1 MVRASL
7 PVHDSWLRLLDPVA
21 PEIEKILKKITDE
34 DVAPRRDEIFRA
46 FDIDLEEVR
55 IVIFGQDPYPTQ
67 GNAMGLAFSV
77 PETVTPI
84 PSSLRNIFQELET
97 DLGIERP
104 LSGDLTSWERSGV
117 LLLNRVLTTRVGE
130 TSAHSDLGWQNITNH
145 IARELGARGVIAI
158 LWGKSAQ
165 ELSGFFSKHIS
176 SPHPSPLS
184 AYRGFF
190 GSQPFSRANELLVA
204 QGKEPIDWSL

>member
-7 PVHDSWLRLLDPVA
+7 PVHDSWLRLLEPVA
-21 PEIEKILKKITDE
+21 PEIEKILKKIADE
-34 DVAPRRDEIFRA
+34 DIAPRREEIFRA

-55 IVIFGQDPYPTQ
+55 VVIFGQDPYPTK
-67 GNAMGLAFSV
+67 GNAMGLAFS
-77 PETVTPI
+77 I
-84 PSSLRNIFQELET
+84 PGNVSRIPASLRNIFQELES
-97 DLGIERP
+97 DLGFKKP
-104 LSGDLTSWERSGV
+104 ASGSLTAWESSGV

-130 TSAHSDLGWQNITNH
+130 TGAHSDMGWQHITNH

-165 ELSGFFSKHIS
+165 ELSGNFIKYIS

-190 GSQPFSRANELLVA
+190 GSKPFSRTNELLVA
-204 QGKEPIDWSL
+204 QGEEPIDWSL

>member
-21 PEIEKILKKITDE
+21 PEIEIILKKIANE
-34 DVAPRRDEIFRA
+34 DIAPRREEIFRA
-46 FDIDLEEVR
+46 FDIDLEKVR
-55 IVIFGQDPYPTQ
+55 VVIFGQDPYPTK
-67 GNAMGLAFSV
+67 GNAMGLAFS
-77 PETVTPI
+77 I
-84 PSSLRNIFQELET
+84 PGNVSRIPASLRNIFKELES
-97 DLGIERP
+97 DLGFEKP
-104 LSGDLTSWERSGV
+104 ASGDLTAWESSGV

-130 TSAHSDLGWQNITNH
+130 TGAHSDLGWQHITNH

-165 ELSGFFSKHIS
+165 ELSGNFIKHIS

-190 GSQPFSRANELLVA
+190 GSKPFSRANELLVA
-204 QGKEPIDWSL
+204 QGKEPIDWRL

>member
-1 MVRASL
+1 MDRASL

-21 PEIEKILKKITDE
+21 PEIEKILKTIANQDI
-34 DVAPRRDEIFRA
+34 APDRKEIFRA
-46 FDIDLEEVR
+46 LDIDLEEVR
-55 IVIFGQDPYPTQ
+55 VVIFGQDPYPTN

-84 PSSLRNIFQELET
+84 PSSLRNIFQELES
-97 DLGIERP
+97 DLGIGRP

-117 LLLNRVLTTRVGE
+117 LMLNRVLTTRVGE
-130 TSAHSDLGWQNITNH
+130 TGAHSNLGWQHITNH

-165 ELSGFFSKHIS
+165 ELSVNFIKYIS

>member
-7 PVHDSWLRLLDPVA
+7 PVHDSWLRLLEPVA
-21 PEIEKILKKITDE
+21 PEIEKILKKIADE
-34 DVAPRRDEIFRA
+34 DIAPRREEIFRA
-46 FDIDLEEVR
+46 FDIDLEKVR
-55 IVIFGQDPYPTQ
+55 VVIFGQDPYPTK

-84 PSSLRNIFQELET
+84 PSSLRNIFKELES
-97 DLGIERP
+97 DLGFEKP
-104 LSGDLTSWERSGV
+104 VSGDLTAWERSGV

-130 TSAHSDLGWQNITNH
+130 TAAHSDLGWQHITNH

-165 ELSGFFSKHIS
+165 ELSGNFIKHIS

>member
-1 MVRASL
+1 VHAS
-7 PVHDSWLRLLDPVA
+7 WQCLLEPVA
-21 PEIEKILKKITDE
+21 PEIENILAKIAHE
-34 DVAPRRDEIFRA
+34 DIAPPREEIFRA
-46 FDIDLEEVR
+46 FDIDLEEVQV
-55 IVIFGQDPYPTQ
+55 VIFGQDPYPTK

-84 PSSLRNIFQELET
+84 PSSLRNIFQELES
-97 DLGIERP
+97 DLGFEKP
-104 LSGDLTSWERSGV
+104 ASGDLTAWESSGV

-130 TSAHSDLGWQNITNH
+130 TGAHLDLGWQHITNH

-165 ELSGFFSKHIS
+165 ELSGNFIKYIS
-176 SPHPSPLS
+176 SAHPSPLS

-204 QGKEPIDWSL
+204 QGKEPIDWRL

>member
-1 MVRASL
+1 MVCASL

-21 PEIEKILKKITDE
+21 PEIEKILKKIANE
-34 DVAPRRDEIFRA
+34 DIAPRREEIFRA
-46 FDIDLEEVR
+46 FDIDLEKVR
-55 IVIFGQDPYPTQ
+55 VVIFGQDPYPTK
-67 GNAMGLAFSV
+67 GNAMGSAFS
-77 PETVTPI
+77 I
-84 PSSLRNIFQELET
+84 PGNVSRIPASLRNIFQELES
-97 DLGIERP
+97 DLGFKKP
-104 LSGDLTSWERSGV
+104 ASGDLTAWESSGV

-130 TSAHSDLGWQNITNH
+130 TGAHSDLGWQHITND

-165 ELSGFFSKHIS
+165 ELSGNFIKNIS
-176 SPHPSPLS
+176 SAHPSPLS

>member
-21 PEIEKILKKITDE
+21 PEIEIILKKITNE
-34 DVAPRRDEIFRA
+34 DIAPRREEIFRA
-46 FDIDLEEVR
+46 FDIDLEKVR
-55 IVIFGQDPYPTQ
+55 VVIFGQDPYPTK

-84 PSSLRNIFQELET
+84 PSSLRNIFKELES
-97 DLGIERP
+97 DLGFEKP
-104 LSGDLTSWERSGV
+104 VSGDLTAWERSGV

-130 TSAHSDLGWQNITNH
+130 TGAHLDLGWQHITNH

-165 ELSGFFSKHIS
+165 ELSGNFIKHIS

-190 GSQPFSRANELLVA
+190 GSKPFSRSNAALIA
-204 QGKEPIDWSL
+204 KGKSPVEWKL

>member
-21 PEIEKILKKITDE
+21 PEIEIILKKITNE
-34 DVAPRRDEIFRA
+34 DIAPRREEIFRA
-46 FDIDLEEVR
+46 FDIDLEKVR
-55 IVIFGQDPYPTQ
+55 VVIFGQDPYPTK

-77 PETVTPI
+77 PENVTPI
-84 PSSLRNIFQELET
+84 PSSLRNIFQELES
-97 DLGIERP
+97 DLGFEKP
-104 LSGDLTSWERSGV
+104 ANGDLTTWERSGV

-130 TSAHSDLGWQNITNH
+130 TAAHSDLGWQHITNH

-165 ELSGFFSKHIS
+165 ELSGNFIKHIS